1 MRGRYGLFVGSN
13 QLGIVD
19 YMNGVFYHE
28 VAERENYVRKYE
40 DFWSMKKRVEEVL
53 LYGWFGENNLGDE
66 LILSSLEGLVREAL
80 PSAKISIMASK
91 PDMLKKM
98 KPNAHDNAVISTY
111 IDHRPRSILR
121 SVKYGLAATVHNLR
135 SPDLVIMATGG
146 ALSDWNYNST
156 VTIFDLIN
164 YWTNKNIP
172 IVMFGVGAGPI
183 LEKESAKRFYE
194 HLRKIDLITVRDDYA
209 FDQLRDIGLKNVML
223 TKDIVFET
231 FDQKMI
237 KKASE
242 VGKVKQIG
250 VVAAPI
256 CLETPNVYVEYR
268 SRLTEA
274 ICRLCEKYAVSLI
287 PFQPE
292 YDKRLTE
299 YILGAD
305 SRIKLLV
312 NPDGVSQNLDN
323 LVAQD
328 LIIGMRY
335 HSIVESLMNGKYVI
349 PIVYH
354 PKCESLCQN
363 AGIKQY
369 AEYVGNGNNW
379 MESNIDTDQ
388 LIRSVEDIQQDD
400 SYFFRIDAFCR
411 MQRGVSVE
419 KEYLLRY
426 T

>member
-172 IVMFGVGAGPI
+172 ITTYPI
-183 LEKESAKRFYE
+183 G
-194 HLRKIDLITVRDDYA
+194 D
-209 FDQLRDIGLKNVML
+209 
-223 TKDIVFET
+223 
-231 FDQKMI
+231 
-237 KKASE
+237 KK
-242 VGKVKQIG
+242 
-250 VVAAPI
+250 
-256 CLETPNVYVEYR
+256 
-268 SRLTEA
+268 
-274 ICRLCEKYAVSLI
+274 
-287 PFQPE
+287 
-292 YDKRLTE
+292 
-299 YILGAD
+299 
-305 SRIKLLV
+305 
-312 NPDGVSQNLDN
+312 
-323 LVAQD
+323 
-328 LIIGMRY
+328 
-335 HSIVESLMNGKYVI
+335 
-349 PIVYH
+349 
-354 PKCESLCQN
+354 
-363 AGIKQY
+363 
-369 AEYVGNGNNW
+369 
-379 MESNIDTDQ
+379 
-388 LIRSVEDIQQDD
+388 
-400 SYFFRIDAFCR
+400 
-411 MQRGVSVE
+411 
-419 KEYLLRY
+419 
-426 T
+426 